1 MKRLQ
6 IGGDIVITVGIPGGS
21 RPEILELIKSFNK
34 KQEYDI
40 QYYICDAESDVVTT
54 EVENVTYEK
63 CQSENEMAEKI
74 VRAASEGKVDIIVKG
89 IIPTHVLL
97 KEVLKSDYGLKEQE
111 TLSHISMANI
121 PGFDRELMI
130 TDCAMNIEPSIDQ
143 LIHITENMINA
154 AHKLGIKK
162 PKIGVLSSAENYN
175 KKMPSSVIAKKLTD
189 HFEEL
194 DSAVVY
200 GPLSLDLAVSKE
212 SAAHKNFEGP
222 IAGDADALVVP
233 NIDVGNVLYKS
244 LLVFADATMGG
255 LIIGT
260 KIPIVLTSRS
270 DSVQSKMYALD
281 FALNLT

>member
-1 MKRLQ
+1 MKRLH
-6 IGGDIVITVGIPGGS
+6 IGGDSVITVGIPGGS
-21 RPEILELIKSFNK
+21 RPEIVELVKSFNEE
-34 KQEYDI
+34 QNYDI
-40 QYYICDAESDVVTT
+40 QYYICDTEKDIIST
-54 EVENVTYEK
+54 EVDNVTYEE
-63 CQSENEMAEKI
+63 CQSEAKMAEKI
-74 VRAASEGKVDIIVKG
+74 VKAAADGKVDVIVKG

-97 KEVLKSDYGLKEQE
+97 KEILKSEHNLKEQE

-130 TDCAMNIEPSIDQ
+130 TDCAMNIEPDMNQ
-143 LIHITENMINA
+143 LIQITENLINT
-154 AHKLGIKK
+154 AHKLGNQK
-162 PKIGVLSSAENYN
+162 PKIAVLSSAENYN
-175 KKMPSSVIAKKLTD
+175 EKMPSSVIAKELTK

-194 DSAVVY
+194 ESAIVY

-212 SAAHKNFEGP
+212 SADHKGFDGP

-233 NIDVGNVLYKS
+233 NIDVGNVFYKS

-270 DSVQSKMYALD
+270 DSVQSKMYALN
-281 FALNLT
+281 FALNIT